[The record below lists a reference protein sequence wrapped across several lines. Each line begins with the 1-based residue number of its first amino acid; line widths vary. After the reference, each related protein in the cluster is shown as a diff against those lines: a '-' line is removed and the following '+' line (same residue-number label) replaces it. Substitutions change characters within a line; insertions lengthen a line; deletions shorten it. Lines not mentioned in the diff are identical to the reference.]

1 MKSFVHRLGTL
12 PYALDRW
19 LWQKKLGHPLVMPIV
34 RNEILCALAGLGLGL
49 LLAPITLWLFWFGF
63 GFAILALTFFTLAHF
78 FLHIRLDAYSSALF
92 MRVLFRW
99 CGRLLVTALLL
110 YIALV
115 LCAAPVSAIL
125 AGLVAASVVALVT
138 YAIHAQRT

>member
-1 MKSFVHRLGTL
+1 
-12 PYALDRW
+12 
-19 LWQKKLGHPLVMPIV
+19 
-34 RNEILCALAGLGLGL
+34 
-49 LLAPITLWLFWFGF
+49 
-63 GFAILALTFFTLAHF
+63 
-78 FLHIRLDAYSSALF
+78 

-99 CGRLLVTALLL
+99 CGRLFLTALLL

-115 LCAAPVSAIL
+115 LCAAPVSAVL

>member
-1 MKSFVHRLGTL
+1 MKSFSDISF
-12 PYALDRW
+12 AIDKW
-19 LWQKKLGHPLVMPIV
+19 LWRRKLGHPVVMPIV
-34 RNEILCALAGLGLGL
+34 RNEILCACAALIAGLFV
-49 LLAPITLWLFWFGF
+49 APMTLWLFWFGF
-63 GFAILALTFFTLAHF
+63 GISLLALTFFTLAHF

-99 CGRLLVTALLL
+99 CGRLFLTALLL

-115 LCAAPVSAIL
+115 LCAAPVSAVL